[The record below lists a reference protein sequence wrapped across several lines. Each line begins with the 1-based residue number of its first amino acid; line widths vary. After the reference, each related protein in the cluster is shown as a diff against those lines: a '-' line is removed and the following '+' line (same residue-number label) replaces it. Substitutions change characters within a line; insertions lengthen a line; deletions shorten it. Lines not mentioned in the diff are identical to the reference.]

1 MNNFETLLN
10 ALRVHHWIK
19 NFLLFIPLLTAHKF
33 YDLDLVLILC
43 LAFLSFSLCA
53 SSIYIFNDILD
64 IDNDRLHP
72 NKKNRPFASNK
83 LSIRTGTIIASFTV
97 LTGLI
102 LSVIISKLFALCLIG
117 YLILST
123 AYSLFIK
130 SIKYLDCLILVTL
143 YILRIYS
150 GGIVVNIIPSFW
162 LILFSIFIFMSL
174 AFAKRYI
181 ELNIHYSGKE
191 NLKISGR
198 NYSIKDLR
206 KLYFVG
212 ITSGYISVLILAI
225 YLGSETVVRL
235 YQSPIFIWIAVP
247 LLLIWISLVWKKSKD
262 KKIHDDPIMFSIKNK
277 WSIIIILLFFLCFF
291 LAQFIEL

>member
-1 MNNFETLLN
+1 MNNFKTFLN

-43 LAFLSFSLCA
+43 LAFLSFSFCA

-64 IDNDRLHP
+64 INNDRLHP

-83 LSIRTGTIIASFTV
+83 LSIRTGKIIASFT
-97 LTGLI
+97 LFIGLI
-102 LSVIISKLFALCLIG
+102 LSISISKLFAICLLG
-117 YLILST
+117 YLVLSM
-123 AYSLFIK
+123 AYSLFLK
-130 SIKYLDCLILVTL
+130 SIKYLDCLILVTF

-150 GGIVVNIIPSFW
+150 GGIVVNITPSFW
-162 LILFSIFIFMSL
+162 LIVFSIFIFLSL

-181 ELNIHYSGKE
+181 ELNVHYSGKE
-191 NLKISGR
+191 DLKVSGR
-198 NYSIKDLR
+198 NYSNKDLR
-206 KLYFVG
+206 KLYFAG
-212 ITSGYISVLILAI
+212 ISSGYISVLILAI

-262 KKIHDDPIMFSIKNK
+262 KEINDDPIMFSIKNK
-277 WSIIIILLFFLCFF
+277 WSIIIIFLIFLCFF

>member
-1 MNNFETLLN
+1 MNNFKTFLN

-43 LAFLSFSLCA
+43 LAFLSFSFCA

-64 IDNDRLHP
+64 INNDRLHP

-83 LSIRTGTIIASFTV
+83 LSIRTGKIIASFT
-97 LTGLI
+97 LFIGLI
-102 LSVIISKLFALCLIG
+102 LSISISKLFAICLLG
-117 YLILST
+117 YLVLSM
-123 AYSLFIK
+123 AYSLFLK
-130 SIKYLDCLILVTL
+130 SIKYLDCLILVTF

-150 GGIVVNIIPSFW
+150 GGIVVNITPSFW
-162 LILFSIFIFMSL
+162 LIVFSIFIFLSL

-181 ELNIHYSGKE
+181 ELNVHYSGKE
-191 NLKISGR
+191 DLKVSGR
-198 NYSIKDLR
+198 NYSNKDLR
-206 KLYFVG
+206 KLYFAG
-212 ITSGYISVLILAI
+212 ISSGYISVLILAI

>member
-1 MNNFETLLN
+1 MRNFETLLN

-19 NFLLFIPLLTAHKF
+19 NFLLFIPLLTAHKY

-97 LTGLI
+97 LIGLI
-102 LSVIISKLFALCLIG
+102 LSMIISKLFAICLLG
-117 YLILST
+117 YLILSM
-123 AYSLFIK
+123 AYSLFLK
-130 SIKYLDCLILVTL
+130 SIKYLDCVILVTL

-162 LILFSIFIFMSL
+162 LILFSILIFMSL

-206 KLYFVG
+206 KLYFAG

-262 KKIHDDPIMFSIKNK
+262 KEINDDPIMFSIKNK

>member
-1 MNNFETLLN
+1 MNNFEIILN
-10 ALRVHHWIK
+10 AFRVHHWIK

-43 LAFLSFSLCA
+43 LAFLSFSFCA

-64 IDNDRLHP
+64 INNDRLHP

-83 LSIRTGTIIASFTV
+83 LSIRTGKIIASFT
-97 LTGLI
+97 LFIGLI
-102 LSVIISKLFALCLIG
+102 LSISISKLFAICLLG
-117 YLILST
+117 YLVLSM
-123 AYSLFIK
+123 AYSLFLK
-130 SIKYLDCLILVTL
+130 SIKYLDCLILVTF

-150 GGIVVNIIPSFW
+150 GGIVVNITPSFW
-162 LILFSIFIFMSL
+162 LIVFSIFIFLSL

-181 ELNIHYSGKE
+181 ELNVHYSGKE
-191 NLKISGR
+191 DLKVSGR
-198 NYSIKDLR
+198 NYSNKDLR
-206 KLYFVG
+206 KLYFAG
-212 ITSGYISVLILAI
+212 ISSGYISVLILAI

>member
-1 MNNFETLLN
+1 MRNFETLLN

-19 NFLLFIPLLTAHKF
+19 NFLLFIPLLTAHKY

-83 LSIRTGTIIASFTV
+83 ISIRTGTIIASFTV
-97 LTGLI
+97 LIGLI
-102 LSVIISKLFALCLIG
+102 LSMIISKLFAICLLG
-117 YLILST
+117 YLILSM
-123 AYSLFIK
+123 AYSLFLK
-130 SIKYLDCLILVTL
+130 SIKYLDCVILVTL

-162 LILFSIFIFMSL
+162 LILFSILIFMSL

-181 ELNIHYSGKE
+181 ELNVHYSGKE

-206 KLYFVG
+206 KLYFAG

-262 KKIHDDPIMFSIKNK
+262 KEINDDPIMFSIKNK
-277 WSIIIILLFFLCFF
+277 WSIIIIFLIFLCFF

>member
-1 MNNFETLLN
+1 MNNFKIFLST
-10 ALRVHHWIK
+10 LRVHHWIK
-19 NFLLFIPLLTAHKF
+19 NFLLFVPLLTAHKF
-33 YDLDLVLILC
+33 YNLDLVLILFV
-43 LAFLSFSLCA
+43 AFLSFSFCA

-72 NKKNRPFASNK
+72 NKKNRPFASNEI
-83 LSIRTGTIIASFTV
+83 SIRTGIILASITV
-97 LTGLI
+97 LTGLV
-102 LSVIISKLFALCLIG
+102 LSLSLGKLFTIFLLG
-117 YLILST
+117 YLILSMT
-123 AYSLFIK
+123 YSLFLK
-130 SIKYLDCLILVTL
+130 SIKYLDCLLLVTF

-150 GGIVVNIIPSFW
+150 GGIVVNIMPSFW
-162 LILFSIFIFMSL
+162 LVAFSIFIFMSL

-235 YQSPIFIWIAVP
+235 YQAPIFIWLAVP

-262 KKIHDDPIMFSIKNK
+262 KVIHDDPIIFSIKDK
-277 WSIIIILLFFLCFF
+277 WSVIIILLFFLCFF

>member
-1 MNNFETLLN
+1 MRNFETLLN

-19 NFLLFIPLLTAHKF
+19 NFLLFIPLLTAHKY

-83 LSIRTGTIIASFTV
+83 ISIRTGTIIASFTV
-97 LTGLI
+97 LIGLI
-102 LSVIISKLFALCLIG
+102 LSMIISKLFAICLLG
-117 YLILST
+117 YLILSM
-123 AYSLFIK
+123 AYSLFLK
-130 SIKYLDCLILVTL
+130 SIKYLDCVILVTL

-162 LILFSIFIFMSL
+162 LILFSILIFMSL

-206 KLYFVG
+206 KLYFAG

-262 KKIHDDPIMFSIKNK
+262 KEINDDPIMFSIKNK
-277 WSIIIILLFFLCFF
+277 WSIIIIFLIFLCFF

>member
-1 MNNFETLLN
+1 MRNFETLLN

-19 NFLLFIPLLTAHKF
+19 NFLLFIPLLTAHKY

-83 LSIRTGTIIASFTV
+83 ISIRTGTIIASFTV
-97 LTGLI
+97 LIGLI
-102 LSVIISKLFALCLIG
+102 LSMIISKLFAICLLG
-117 YLILST
+117 YLILSM
-123 AYSLFIK
+123 AYSLFLK
-130 SIKYLDCLILVTL
+130 SIKYLDCVILVTL

-162 LILFSIFIFMSL
+162 LILFSILIFMSL

-206 KLYFVG
+206 KLYFAG

-262 KKIHDDPIMFSIKNK
+262 KKINDDPIMFSIKNK
-277 WSIIIILLFFLCFF
+277 WSIIIIFLIFLCFF

>member
-1 MNNFETLLN
+1 MNNFEILLN
-10 ALRVHHWIK
+10 TLRVHHWVK

-43 LAFLSFSLCA
+43 LAFLSFSFCA

-83 LSIRTGTIIASFTV
+83 LSIRTGKIIASFTV

-102 LSVIISKLFALCLIG
+102 LSMIISKLFALCLLG
-117 YLILST
+117 YLILSI
-123 AYSLFIK
+123 AYSLFLK
-130 SIKYLDCLILVTL
+130 SIKYLDCFILVTL

-206 KLYFVG
+206 KLYFAG

>member
-1 MNNFETLLN
+1 MNNFEILLN

>member
-1 MNNFETLLN
+1 MNNFKTILN

-33 YDLDLVLILC
+33 NDLDLVLILC
-43 LAFLSFSLCA
+43 LAFLSFSFCA

-64 IDNDRLHP
+64 IANDKLHP

-83 LSIRTGTIIASFTV
+83 LSIRTGKIIASFT
-97 LTGLI
+97 LFLGLI
-102 LSVIISKLFALCLIG
+102 LSISISKLFAICLLG
-117 YLILST
+117 YLVLSM
-123 AYSLFIK
+123 AYSLFLK
-130 SIKYLDCLILVTL
+130 SIKYLDCLILVTF

-162 LILFSIFIFMSL
+162 LIVFSIFIFLSL

-206 KLYFVG
+206 KLYFAG
-212 ITSGYISVLILAI
+212 ISSGYISVLILAI

-262 KKIHDDPIMFSIKNK
+262 KKIHDDPIMFSIKDK

>member
-1 MNNFETLLN
+1 MRNFETLLN

-19 NFLLFIPLLTAHKF
+19 NFLLFIPLLTAHKY

-83 LSIRTGTIIASFTV
+83 ISIRTGTIIASFTV
-97 LTGLI
+97 LIGLI
-102 LSVIISKLFALCLIG
+102 LSMIISKLFAICLLG
-117 YLILST
+117 YLILSM
-123 AYSLFIK
+123 AYSLFLK
-130 SIKYLDCLILVTL
+130 SIKYLDCVILVTL

-206 KLYFVG
+206 KLYFAG

-262 KKIHDDPIMFSIKNK
+262 KEINDDPIMFSIKNK
-277 WSIIIILLFFLCFF
+277 WSIIIIFLIFLCFF

>member
-1 MNNFETLLN
+1 MRNFETLLN

-19 NFLLFIPLLTAHKF
+19 NFLLFIPLLTAHKY

-83 LSIRTGTIIASFTV
+83 LSIKTGTIIASFTV
-97 LTGLI
+97 LIGLI
-102 LSVIISKLFALCLIG
+102 LSMIISKLFAICLLG
-117 YLILST
+117 YLILSM
-123 AYSLFIK
+123 AYSLFLK
-130 SIKYLDCLILVTL
+130 SIKYLDCVILVTL

-162 LILFSIFIFMSL
+162 LILFSILIFMSL

-212 ITSGYISVLILAI
+212 ISSGYISVLILAI

-262 KKIHDDPIMFSIKNK
+262 KEINDDPIMFSIKNK
-277 WSIIIILLFFLCFF
+277 WSIIIIFLIFLCFF

>member
-1 MNNFETLLN
+1 MRNFETLLN

-19 NFLLFIPLLTAHKF
+19 NFLLFIPLLTAHKY

-97 LTGLI
+97 LIGLI
-102 LSVIISKLFALCLIG
+102 LSMIISKLFAICLLG
-117 YLILST
+117 YLILSM
-123 AYSLFIK
+123 AYSLFLK
-130 SIKYLDCLILVTL
+130 SIKYLDCVILVTL

-162 LILFSIFIFMSL
+162 LILFSILIFMSL

-206 KLYFVG
+206 KLYFAG

-262 KKIHDDPIMFSIKNK
+262 KEINDDPIMFSIKNK
-277 WSIIIILLFFLCFF
+277 WSIIIIFLIFLCFF

>member
-1 MNNFETLLN
+1 M
-10 ALRVHHWIK
+10 
-19 NFLLFIPLLTAHKF
+19 
-33 YDLDLVLILC
+33 
-43 LAFLSFSLCA
+43 AFLSFSLCA

>member
-1 MNNFETLLN
+1 MNNFKTFLN

-43 LAFLSFSLCA
+43 LAFLSFSFCA

-64 IDNDRLHP
+64 IANDKLHP

-83 LSIRTGTIIASFTV
+83 LSIRTGKIIASFT
-97 LTGLI
+97 LFLGLI
-102 LSVIISKLFALCLIG
+102 LSISISKLFAICLLG
-117 YLILST
+117 YLVLSM
-123 AYSLFIK
+123 AYSLFLK
-130 SIKYLDCLILVTL
+130 SIKYLDCLILVTF

-162 LILFSIFIFMSL
+162 LIVFSIFIFLSL

-181 ELNIHYSGKE
+181 ELNIHYRGKE

-206 KLYFVG
+206 KLYFAG

-262 KKIHDDPIMFSIKNK
+262 KKINDDPIMFSIKDK

>member
-1 MNNFETLLN
+1 MRNFETLLN

-19 NFLLFIPLLTAHKF
+19 NFLLFIPLLTAHKY

-43 LAFLSFSLCA
+43 LAVLSFSLCA

-97 LTGLI
+97 LIGLI
-102 LSVIISKLFALCLIG
+102 LSMIISKLFAICLLG
-117 YLILST
+117 YLILSM
-123 AYSLFIK
+123 AYSLFLK
-130 SIKYLDCLILVTL
+130 SIKYLDCVILVTL

-162 LILFSIFIFMSL
+162 LILFSILIFMSL

-262 KKIHDDPIMFSIKNK
+262 KEINDDPIMFSIKNK
-277 WSIIIILLFFLCFF
+277 WSIIIIFLIFLCFF

>member
-1 MNNFETLLN
+1 MRNFETLLN

-19 NFLLFIPLLTAHKF
+19 NFLLFIPLLTAHKY

-97 LTGLI
+97 LIGLI
-102 LSVIISKLFALCLIG
+102 LSMIISKLFAICLLG
-117 YLILST
+117 YLILSM
-123 AYSLFIK
+123 AYSLFLK
-130 SIKYLDCLILVTL
+130 SIKYLDCVILVTL

-162 LILFSIFIFMSL
+162 LILFSILIFMSL

-206 KLYFVG
+206 KLYFAG

-277 WSIIIILLFFLCFF
+277 WSIIIIFLIFLCFF